1 MFFCQFSVIL
11 QYVCQFSVTFV
22 YFALLLRYLCQFGIT
37 FANLALLLRDFCQ
50 FSVTLALVSQEFS
63 KVSQE
68 FSRVFDN
75 FVKWEALGRNLA
87 KSEASG
93 QEFSQVGDLVLEFS
107 LRRSPELQH
116 RRSGIQELAFS
127 IGDLEDLGFSSEDRE
142 SKIEEL
148 GLRLRSGLENSR
160 FGL

>member
-1 MFFCQFSVIL
+1 MFFCQVSVIL

-87 KSEASG
+87 KSEVKS
-93 QEFSQVGDLVLEFS
+93 ETWSWN
-107 LRRSPELQH
+107 
-116 RRSGIQELAFS
+116 LA
-127 IGDLEDLGFSSEDRE
+127 
-142 SKIEEL
+142 
-148 GLRLRSGLENSR
+148 
-160 FGL
+160 